1 MSIRAIVVGGVI
13 AFVLVFSGG
22 CQDAGQEGPRVETV
36 PVEEPAVTTE
46 PVEPTPEV
54 QPDQPPVPL
63 RLTFVPGQ
71 TAIYKV
77 TTEIEKSIAWEGDVS
92 QKPKEFTGG
101 ATGSRIEITFD
112 QQVEEVDEK
121 GQGLLDV
128 TIKSLTYLG
137 RVRSKVVLD
146 FDSSRAEDQDR
157 PLAKLIG
164 QSYKVK
170 MTPKG
175 MVLSMIDM
183 APIRQAVQGDLP
195 ENRTALRLLSDSRV
209 KERHEVTALTC
220 LDAET
225 VSLEDRWSD
234 VKKFSFD
241 WMGLKAYERVYTLE
255 KVSPSD
261 GASVAVIEM
270 EGVPSSALAAEM
282 AQPQPTNPFAGMTDS
297 RGSYDGRLDLNL
309 DTGQVQRS
317 VEALKVQ
324 WLMVD
329 PSTAQNDVA
338 SPAVLRIQAKQVYE
352 LERLD

>member
-13 AFVLVFSGG
+13 VSVLILAGG
-22 CQDAGQEGPRVETV
+22 CQEGPRVETV
-36 PVEEPAVTTE
+36 PSEEPAVTAE
-46 PVEPTPEV
+46 PVEPTPQIKPE
-54 QPDQPPVPL
+54 QPPVPL

-71 TAIYKV
+71 TATYKV
-77 TTEIEKSIAWEGDVS
+77 TTEIEKSMVWEGDTS
-92 QKPKEFTGG
+92 QKPREFTGG
-101 ATGSRIEITFD
+101 ATGSRITITFE
-112 QQVEEVDEK
+112 QQVQEVDEK
-121 GQGLLDV
+121 GQGLLEV

-164 QSYKVK
+164 QSYKIK

-183 APIRQAVQGDLP
+183 AAIRQAVQGDLP
-195 ENRTALRLLSDSRV
+195 ENRTALRLISDSRV

-241 WMGLKAYERVYTLE
+241 WMGFKAYERVYTLE
-255 KVSPSD
+255 KIGPSE
-261 GASVAVIEM
+261 GASMATIEM
-270 EGVPSSALAAEM
+270 RGIPSSSLAAEM
-282 AQPQPTNPFAGMTDS
+282 AQSKPTNPFAGMTDS
-297 RGSYDGRLDLNL
+297 TGSYDGRLDLNL
-309 DTGQVQRS
+309 DTRQVQRS
-317 VEALKVQ
+317 IEALKVQ

-329 PSTAQNDVA
+329 PRSAQNEVV
-338 SPAVLRIQAKQVYE
+338 SPALLRIQAKQVYE